1 MRITSSRSLKI
12 NEDDKPIMQR
22 LRAYIEPV
30 DCTWFE
36 NLKPAKTS
44 QIEELKRQ
52 LDLDNLGLQFS
63 KSFLSFLYEAGEGAG
78 GLFCDFLHAEISVS
92 NLLSQNTCVY
102 INEADSMK
110 PYCFDFLQ
118 DSMGICYSMN
128 LDENNQ
134 KIYMEE
140 TYEISDNFE
149 KLLFQCAV
157 HRYEREYYLH
167 TTFFSASQNSFYDSK
182 IGRSEIDLFDYLH
195 QVIKQ
200 YQSEKA
206 WFSDKFNF
214 FAYNDEM
221 SFILNRSGVGF
232 YGYIYFDDMKL
243 LHEMQKGW
251 LAETGARLQRINEN
265 KQGGIEK
272 KKN

>member
-12 NEDDKPIMQR
+12 NEDDKPIVQR

-36 NLKPAKTS
+36 NLKSAKTS

-63 KSFLSFLYEAGEGAG
+63 KGFLSFLYEAGEGAG

-167 TTFFSASQNSFYDSK
+167 TAFFGKPEQF
-182 IGRSEIDLFDYLH
+182 L
-195 QVIKQ
+195 
-200 YQSEKA
+200 
-206 WFSDKFNF
+206 
-214 FAYNDEM
+214 
-221 SFILNRSGVGF
+221 
-232 YGYIYFDDMKL
+232 
-243 LHEMQKGW
+243 
-251 LAETGARLQRINEN
+251 
-265 KQGGIEK
+265 
-272 KKN
+272 